1 MARLGPGLRVC
12 QRGWVG
18 LSWGRTLFSAH
29 CCSCWQ
35 ESAPRRP
42 LDKGLHF
49 SLAVGRRPPLLL
61 LVRAL
66 SSSKKANE
74 KSQGMLA
81 RQKSVFCNC
90 ISKETVPPLLSL
102 LAASHQ
108 LWRGV
113 LLREGVPRVRD
124 PPGPSPSSKAAY
136 RTRLRLLLQLGSHW
150 ALRSHIP
157 CPICS

>member
-1 MARLGPGLRVC
+1 MPSHGFRGSGICVARLGPGLRVC
-12 QRGWVG
+12 HGAGLGSAGEGPSSQLTVAVVG
-18 LSWGRTLFSAH
+18 KSPRLAGRWIRVFISH
-29 CCSCWQ
+29 W
-35 ESAPRRP
+35 
-42 LDKGLHF
+42 
-49 SLAVGRRPPLLL
+49 L
-61 LVRAL
+61 LVEGHLSRSSFRAL

-90 ISKETVPPLLSL
+90 ISKETVSYP
-102 LAASHQ
+102 
-108 LWRGV
+108 RGV

-136 RTRLRLLLQLGSHW
+136 RTRLRLLQLSSHW

-157 CPICS
+157 RPICS